1 MKVRSHWELSEPE
14 VKGDDDAPF
23 GEDGC
28 HISLLCGNIC
38 MLEQVILGKQVH
50 LFRSSFADT
59 VLVFYLNS
67 KIENVLSEKFLLCV
81 YAESR
86 ICFTL
91 FSSTSDSKAMYPNQ

>member
-14 VKGDDDAPF
+14 AKGDDDGPL

-28 HISLLCGNIC
+28 HISLPCGNTC
-38 MLEQVILGKQVH
+38 MLAQVSLWKQVN

-59 VLVFYLNS
+59 VLVFYFSS
-67 KIENVLSEKFLLCV
+67 KIENVPSEKFLLCV

-91 FSSTSDSKAMYPNQ
+91 FSSTSDSKAMYPN